1 MGGSREAGIVKRRKA
16 RSSKEP
22 KAKSNKELK
31 AKSNKEPRARI
42 IKEPKARGEWG
53 ESVFMVR
60 AVEQGLA
67 VSRPW
72 GESNSFDF
80 VVGKPGRFVSVQVK
94 STTVKN
100 GGGYVCSVRQ
110 NGVKYAP
117 GAFDFLAAYVIPE
130 DVWYIVP
137 AKKLGGRGY
146 VTLCSNSG
154 EANFEEYREAWQLL
168 REATGMEEETAAP
181 DQAESGDEAKETGME
196 PGVRRMQNTFDF
208 FRRQMEKGGRR

>member
-1 MGGSREAGIVKRRKA
+1 VKKRRKA
-16 RSSKEP
+16 R
-22 KAKSNKELK
+22 
-31 AKSNKEPRARI
+31 
-42 IKEPKARGEWG
+42 GEWS

-60 AVEQGLA
+60 AVERGLP

-72 GESNSFDF
+72 GDSNSFDF

-110 NGVKYAP
+110 NGAKYSR

-130 DVWYIVP
+130 DAWYLIP
-137 AKKLGGRGY
+137 AKKLAGRGY

-154 EANFEEYREAWQLL
+154 EANFEEYREAWHLL
-168 REATGMEEETAAP
+168 REAAGLHEETGAP
-181 DQAESGDEAKETGME
+181 QAEESADEAEEVLMGSA
-196 PGVRRMQNTFDF
+196 VRRVQNTFDF
-208 FRRQMEKGGRR
+208 VRRQLGKGGRS

>member
-1 MGGSREAGIVKRRKA
+1 MVKRRKA
-16 RSSKEP
+16 K
-22 KAKSNKELK
+22 
-31 AKSNKEPRARI
+31 I

-60 AVEQGLA
+60 AVEHGLP

-110 NGVKYAP
+110 NNAKYAR

-130 DVWYIVP
+130 DVWYLIP
-137 AKKLGGRGY
+137 AKKLAGRGY

-154 EANFEEYREAWQLL
+154 EAKFEEYREAWHLL
-168 REATGMEEETAAP
+168 REAAGMEEETAAP
-181 DQAESGDEAKETGME
+181 YPEGSGDEAGEAL
-196 PGVRRMQNTFDF
+196 PGPAVQRVQNTFDF